1 MQLTLQHGQLLIL
14 ACLVFQPVSN
24 QTVAMAWSR
33 MCKVQRAPEPR
44 GRRFPG
50 RNLKKS
56 NFPVS
61 VKIRIY
67 VDVKH

>member
-1 MQLTLQHGQLLIL
+1 MDSSNGVEQDGQS
-14 ACLVFQPVSN
+14 PED
-24 QTVAMAWSR
+24 SR
-33 MCKVQRAPEPR
+33 AQGPPSSGQK
-44 GRRFPG
+44 F
-50 RNLKKS
+50 KKS